1 MMVQNSIETTLAFP
15 ARLTPE
21 PEGGVTVT
29 FRDLPEAISYG
40 ANRSDAETMAEEV
53 LELAVAER
61 MDRGE
66 DIPSASLRQSGEVL
80 VALRPLL
87 AAKAALHCALAR
99 DGVTKSELARRLRVD
114 EAVVRRMLHPRR
126 ASRIDN
132 VASALEA
139 LGVALLVTT
148 VAAKRTA

>member
-1 MMVQNSIETTLAFP
+1 MAQDRIETTLAFP
-15 ARLTPE
+15 AQLTPE
-21 PEGGVTVT
+21 PEGGFTVT
-29 FRDLPEAISYG
+29 FGDLPEAITYG
-40 ANRSDAETMAEEV
+40 PNKSEAETAAEEV

-61 MDRGE
+61 MARGE
-66 DIPSASLRQSGEVL
+66 VIPSPSLARPGEVV

-99 DGVTKSELARRLRVD
+99 DRVTKSELARRLCVD

-132 VASALEA
+132 VASALDA
-139 LGVALLVTT
+139 LGVAVLVTT
-148 VAAKRTA
+148 VSTRNTA

>member
-1 MMVQNSIETTLAFP
+1 MVPNSIETTLAFS

-21 PEGGVTVT
+21 PEGGITVT

-40 ANRSDAETMAEEV
+40 ANRSDAEAMAEEV

-66 DIPSASLRQSGEVL
+66 DIPSASLPQPGEVL

-87 AAKAALHCALAR
+87 R
-99 DGVTKSELARRLRVD
+99 
-114 EAVVRRMLHPRR
+114 PRR
-126 ASRIDN
+126 RCIAPWHATASPSRSLHGDF
-132 VASALEA
+132 VWM
-139 LGVALLVTT
+139 
-148 VAAKRTA
+148 RR

>member
-1 MMVQNSIETTLAFP
+1 MAQNSIETTLAFP
-15 ARLTPE
+15 ARLAPE

-29 FRDLPEAISYG
+29 FRDLPEAITYG
-40 ANRSDAETMAEEV
+40 ATTSDAETMAEEV

-66 DIPSASLRQSGEVL
+66 HIPSASLAQSGEVL

-114 EAVVRRMLHPRR
+114 EGVVLRMLHPRR

-132 VASALEA
+132 VASALDA

-148 VAAKRTA
+148 VSAKRTA

>member
-1 MMVQNSIETTLAFP
+1 MAEDRIETTLAFP

-21 PEGGVTVT
+21 PEGGFTVT
-29 FRDLPEAISYG
+29 FGDLPEAITYG
-40 ANRSDAETMAEEV
+40 PSKGDAESAAEEV

-61 MDRGE
+61 MARGE
-66 DIPSASLRQSGEVL
+66 DIPSPSRAQPGEVV

-99 DGVTKSELARRLRVD
+99 DRVTKSELARRLHVD

-132 VASALEA
+132 VASALDA
-139 LGVALLVTT
+139 LGVAVLVTT
-148 VAAKRTA
+148 VSTKNTA